1 MRFFIRTLGCKLNQL
16 DSARLAGALA
26 RAGHARAASEEE
38 AEWVL
43 VNTCTVTGESD
54 RKSRQAAHAVA
65 RAGQGLVVLGCSAR
79 VDADRWRAAMPGAL
93 VFAEEAEL
101 LAHFGASGEDLP
113 FPLTSRTRLPVV
125 VQTGCDERCAF
136 CITRVARGPHVSLPA
151 AEVVRQVAEAEA
163 RGVREVVLT
172 GVNLGAWGCAT
183 TRQAGGTRLPELLER
198 LLRETG
204 VPRIRLSSLGPQY
217 LTTAFF
223 DAWSDPRV
231 CDHLHLSVQSG
242 SPAVL
247 ARMERGHG
255 VPEVLAAAEAARRT
269 RPDAALTADL
279 IAGLPGET
287 AGEHA
292 ETLQLAQGVG
302 FARLH
307 VFPYSAR
314 EGTPAAG
321 MPGQVPV
328 AVRKARA
335 GELRRLGERTRAA
348 FVRSQIGRRARV
360 LAETDGT
367 GLTTNYLRLRVPG
380 VPEGELTE
388 VEVAPQTL
396 ADRG

>member
-1 MRFFIRTLGCKLNQL
+1 MKFFIRTLGCKLNQL

-26 RAGHARAASEEE
+26 RAGHERAASEEE

-54 RKSRQAAHAVA
+54 RKSRQAAHGVA
-65 RAGQGLVVLGCSAR
+65 RAHRGLVVLGCSAR
-79 VDADRWRAAMPGAL
+79 VDAERWRAAMPEAL
-93 VFAEEAEL
+93 VFADDAEL
-101 LAHFGASGEDLP
+101 LAHFRASGEDLP

-163 RGVREVVLT
+163 RGVSEVVLT

-183 TRQAGGTRLPELLER
+183 TRRPGGTRLPELLER

-217 LTTAFF
+217 LTPAFF

-255 VPEVLAAAEAARRT
+255 VPEVLAAVEAARRT

-287 AGEHA
+287 PGEHA
-292 ETLQLAQGVG
+292 ETLRLAQGVG

-314 EGTPAAG
+314 EGTPAAS

-335 GELRRLGERTRAA
+335 GELRRLGDRTRAA
-348 FVRSQIGRRARV
+348 FVRSQLGRRAHV

-388 VEVAPQTL
+388 VEVTPETL